1 MPTLDGPQPGGRGA
15 FLFLSTSDLDVTR
28 SVDATLR
35 VARLSRPTQD
45 GICWVINIPV
55 CLTLLRF
62 NIQRRVLQ
70 LLFKIR
76 KHGLSESTYLGVG
89 FFVFVLWVF
98 LQS

>member
-1 MPTLDGPQPGGRGA
+1 MRSC
-15 FLFLSTSDLDVTR
+15 FLSTSDLDVTR

-45 GICWVINIPV
+45 GICWVNDIPV
-55 CLTLLRF
+55 YLTFLRF

-89 FFVFVLWVF
+89 FFLF
-98 LQS
+98 LGFFFAMLKTLQITIPRIS